1 MLWLDWSQITPAWCL
16 LDCTILETAKKCRH
30 GSGVV
35 PVVWRKLEGT
45 FRFQVLTCYS
55 PAFFQLFFF
64 LLENNN
70 KGNRTDFSD
79 FQLVQI
85 RQQAG
90 ISKETRLQNGGKI
103 CRDWSGFVTIWQSRC
118 QSSQSIV
125 QKSSF
130 KIPFNYWHH
139 TRSMPAI
146 FLQFPIWCRWA
157 GIKQAWSGFSLARA
171 SMPAWLHQN
180 FKGNLKERLLGL
192 KKDWKQGKS
201 RSKSGS
207 TKKFLQVSFKLLV
220 WSTNVC

>member
-1 MLWLDWSQITPAWCL
+1 MSSILWPTAPWVYEGHDADCKDKMNGVLTVHSIMLWLDWSQITPAWCL

-118 QSSQSIV
+118 QSSQSN
-125 QKSSF
+125 SSR
-130 KIPFNYWHH
+130 KH
-139 TRSMPAI
+139 
-146 FLQFPIWCRWA
+146 
-157 GIKQAWSGFSLARA
+157 K
-171 SMPAWLHQN
+171 WL
-180 FKGNLKERLLGL
+180 F
-192 KKDWKQGKS
+192 
-201 RSKSGS
+201 
-207 TKKFLQVSFKLLV
+207 
-220 WSTNVC
+220 